1 MKAFSLK
8 NFSLKNLCI
17 KACMRLS
24 NQYEKTKQA
33 REYEKILKFIYGKY
47 VPSSKMTTLI
57 KLYSIL
63 LRGIVFAHV

>member
-1 MKAFSLK
+1 
-8 NFSLKNLCI
+8 
-17 KACMRLS
+17 MRLS